1 MAFTA
6 AREIGNSCVSVF
18 SFVPGIVDTPL
29 VHEVIIPQVAA
40 ALGIPEEQV
49 MPIIAHNPGYTGLM
63 PVDHCA
69 TAFAYAIVRAP
80 EYHG

>member
-40 ALGIPEEQV
+40 ALGIPEE
-49 MPIIAHNPGYTGLM
+49 
-63 PVDHCA
+63 
-69 TAFAYAIVRAP
+69 
-80 EYHG
+80 